1 MPRYTEYDAD
11 GNLIREWFEPDP
23 PDPVV
28 ELDGRVTDL
37 EGRVTDLEG
46 GAG

>member
-1 MPRYTEYDAD
+1 MPKYQVFDAD
-11 GNLIREWFEPDP
+11 GNLIEEWETPDE

-46 GAG
+46 GGE